1 MSFIK
6 LDLED
11 IRNNKNFD
19 EVITILE
26 EGIDNHLEWEGK
38 TRAELVKIAAE
49 KLLEAGYPPLEI
61 KELIVERLN
70 GKIRE
75 HYVRQCL
82 DERFKKATLVASAK
96 KSAEARKQQQQ
107 QQQQMVGATGSTTYT
122 AMEPPEHESDGD
134 DPEYEGDDTAIPS
147 TDRQP
152 REQLPDIR
160 PQLES
165 ESEQEEEPN
174 NTKRYS
180 EEYVSSLEE
189 QVKALNGDLPYKD
202 CLALLRLVKIDK
214 VTENRILNASRA
226 SKTHVYLYIDIRSN
240 EVREIYTDTEY
251 LKKIKLE
258 QKSKQEAQL

>member
-1 MSFIK
+1 MSFVK
-6 LDLED
+6 LDLEE
-11 IRNNKNFD
+11 IRQKRNFD

-38 TRAELVKIAAE
+38 TKAELVKIAAE
-49 KLLEAGYPPLEI
+49 KLLDAGYPPLEI

-70 GKIRE
+70 NKIKE
-75 HYVRQCL
+75 HYVGQCL
-82 DERFKKATLVASAK
+82 DERFKKATKVAAGKKVAEAK
-96 KSAEARKQQQQ
+96 KQQA
-107 QQQQMVGATGSTTYT
+107 QMVTNTGSSTVL
-122 AMEPPEHESDGD
+122 EPPEHESEGD
-134 DPEYEGDDTAIPS
+134 DADYEGDDTAIS
-147 TDRQP
+147 TGKPQE

-165 ESEQEEEPN
+165 ESEYQDKEEESS

-214 VTENRILNASRA
+214 VTENRMLNASRA
-226 SKTHVYLYIDIRSN
+226 SRSHVYLFIDIRTN
-240 EVREIYTDTEY
+240 EVREIFTDTEY
-251 LKKIKLE
+251 LQRIKSE
-258 QKSKQEAQL
+258 QKGKKA